1 MPTTIIRTHVDSL
14 QYDLLGPLSSSDI
27 DQFTNQDQR
36 QYTRPIYNELA
47 FRLAKPTPAPPPPRK
62 PRRIYSKQ
70 DQMDLWPSGRA
81 VNGVPVRWPHPKDF
95 RKGVFEPEP
104 VPVAP
109 EPEYEL
115 DTEADVEEPVDT
127 GLFAAVDLQNEDELD
142 LKLAK
147 LMFNR
152 FVYDIGYKGFAGV
165 TLPSQVHLFRKAVPD
180 QRRKV
185 MRTLDMVN
193 AIIWLYSLHPQ
204 EVQISS
210 EWVCDMMEID
220 IDVIRSIVA
229 RNRRDMIKKTIQL
242 LFQDNKA
249 SGQVYLDKVSD
260 FVNVTGWSFD

>member
-1 MPTTIIRTHVDSL
+1 
-14 QYDLLGPLSSSDI
+14 
-27 DQFTNQDQR
+27 
-36 QYTRPIYNELA
+36 
-47 FRLAKPTPAPPPPRK
+47 
-62 PRRIYSKQ
+62 
-70 DQMDLWPSGRA
+70 MDLWPSGRP

-95 RKGVFEPEP
+95 RKGVFVPEP

-115 DTEADVEEPVDT
+115 DAEPDVDEAVDA
-127 GLFAAVDLQNEDELD
+127 GPFPAVDLQNEDELD

-165 TLPSQVHLFRKAVPD
+165 TLPTKVQLFRKAVPE

-193 AIIWLYSLHPQ
+193 AIIWMYSLHPQ

-220 IDVIRSIVA
+220 IHVVRSIVA
-229 RNRRDMIKKTIQL
+229 RNCRDMIKKTIQL